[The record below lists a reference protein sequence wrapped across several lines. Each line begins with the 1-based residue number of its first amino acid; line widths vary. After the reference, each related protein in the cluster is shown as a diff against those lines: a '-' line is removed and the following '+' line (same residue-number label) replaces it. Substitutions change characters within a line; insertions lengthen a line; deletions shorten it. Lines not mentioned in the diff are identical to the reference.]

1 MLKNYRIVVVLS
13 GHRSIQILG
22 PLANRGQNDVSLLQ
36 EFMTLPGGSAQPR
49 GAWIMGSGFGESETV
64 DHSSFLSSF
73 MRATL
78 RNPDYASLTGN
89 SSPTIDL
96 IVQPPVAPGSP
107 RNHGVLSNSLDVF
120 TVVVAAP
127 SGQVGA
133 YYENVGAGGPF
144 IGSVYAPNSGGA
156 RPVKTIL
163 DGFAVSD
170 LTDGYTGPTRREYV
184 YDALTS
190 ALGDLA
196 CTPFF
201 CIPQCIGVPPHG
213 GDSAFLSLAS
223 NPARGAA
230 SIRLV
235 MPKTERAK
243 VAIYDVTG
251 RRLKTLAD
259 GLLAEGP
266 QSFVWDGT
274 DGSGAPEAAGVY
286 WVRVGTTSGMRA
298 SKTFVL
304 LR

>member
-1 MLKNYRIVVVLS
+1 MVVVLS
-13 GHRSIQILG
+13 GHRSIQVLG
-22 PLANRGQNDVSLLQ
+22 PMADRGQNDVSILQ

-49 GAWIMGSGFGESETV
+49 GMVVMGSGFGESETA
-64 DHSSFLSSF
+64 DHSSFLSTF
-73 MRATL
+73 MKATV
-78 RNPDYASLTGN
+78 RHPDYASFTGN

-96 IVQPPVAPGSP
+96 IVQPPVAAGGAPKTY
-107 RNHGVLSNSLDVF
+107 GVLSSSLDVF

-127 SGQVGA
+127 AGQVGA

-144 IGSVYAPNSGGA
+144 VGSVYGPNSGGV
-156 RPVKTIL
+156 RPFKTIL
-163 DGFAVSD
+163 NGFAVAD
-170 LTDGYTGPTRREYV
+170 LTDGDTGFGRKTYV
-184 YDALTS
+184 SDLLTS
-190 ALGDLA
+190 AFGDLSCA
-196 CTPFF
+196 PVCIIQCTDVA
-201 CIPQCIGVPPHG
+201 PQSD
-213 GDSAFLSLAS
+213 DSAFLSLSS
-223 NPARGAA
+223 NPARGSA

-235 MPKTERAK
+235 MPKSERAK

-274 DGSGAPEAAGVY
+274 DERGGLEAAGVY
-286 WVRVGTTSGMRA
+286 WVRVGTASGTHA